1 MSADRE
7 TSETTSP
14 SPEDEGA
21 QETRSPE
28 EIREEIRETQDELGD
43 TVEALAA
50 KTDVKTRASQRV
62 EEVKE
67 NVQAKREEFTSK
79 AKETTPDSARQ
90 GGQQVI
96 AKVREN
102 PAPVALA
109 TAVLLGV
116 AIGRLTSGR

>member
-14 SPEDEGA
+14 APDAEGEGGGA

-28 EIREEIRETQDELGD
+28 EIRETQSELGD

-50 KTDVKTRASQRV
+50 KTDVKARAGQRV

-90 GGQQVI
+90 GGQQVM

-109 TAVLLGV
+109 GAVLLGV
-116 AIGRLTSGR
+116 AIGRLSSGR